1 MYSLPKTLYAKLAA
15 TFVALFLVIIAGFL
29 WLMLWSSNQYHLEV
43 TQRLNNTLAM
53 YVAGAKPLI
62 KQGEV
67 QEETIKE
74 LAHMVM
80 IVNPGVEVYLL
91 DKQGHILA
99 NALPEGSVESNQ
111 IELAPIKAMIDGT
124 SRFPSLGEDPRNPK
138 QEKIFSA
145 FTVKDEKT
153 GEFSGYLYIVLAG
166 EAYQNVAESLR
177 SSHILRNSFAV
188 IVLATLFA
196 CVCGFVLFS
205 TITKPLRLL
214 AERMLKFQKN
224 ELGEVNHLHTDA
236 QKTSDE
242 ITQLNQVFGAM
253 SELIHDQIERLG
265 EVDRVRREL
274 ISNVSHDLRTPIA
287 SMQGY
292 LETLIIKESML
303 TPDKSQ
309 EYIGIAYKHGQH
321 LTRLVGELFELS
333 KLESGSVRPN
343 KEPFSL
349 AELCQ
354 DVSQKF
360 KLKLENKNIHLAINT
375 KNNHH
380 WVLAD
385 IALIERVLENLIEN
399 AIRYTPVEGEI
410 ELLLSDTAQ
419 SVTVNV
425 KDNGCGVNPE
435 DLTRIFDRYYQSDNK
450 SLEPINQP
458 HKSQDIH
465 KDGGL
470 GLAIVKRILE
480 LHNSHIQVDSEVNK
494 GTQFSFLLPFSTP
507 LVV

>member
-1 MYSLPKTLYAKLAA
+1 MYNLPKTLYAKLAV
-15 TFVALFLVIIAGFL
+15 TFVALFVVIIAGFL

-43 TQRLNNTLAM
+43 TQRLNNSLAM
-53 YVAGAKPLI
+53 YVAGAKPLV

-91 DKQGHILA
+91 DKQGRILA
-99 NALPEGSVESNQ
+99 NALPDGAVESNQ
-111 IELAPIKAMIDGT
+111 VELAPIKAMMDGST
-124 SRFPSLGEDPRNPK
+124 QFPSFGQDPRNPK
-138 QEKIFSA
+138 KEKIFSA
-145 FTVKDEKT
+145 FTVKDEST
-153 GEFSGYLYIVLAG
+153 GEFSGYLYIILAG
-166 EAYQNVAESLR
+166 EAYHNVAESLR
-177 SSHILRNSFAV
+177 NSHILRNSFAV
-188 IVLATLFA
+188 IILATLFA
-196 CVCGFVLFS
+196 CICGFILFS

-214 AERMLKFQKN
+214 AKRMLKFQKD
-224 ELGEVNHLHTDA
+224 ELGDKSHTHLQTA
-236 QKTSDE
+236 SLSDE
-242 ITQLNQVFGAM
+242 ISQLNQVFGAM
-253 SELIHDQIERLG
+253 SELIHEQIERLG

-292 LETLIIKESML
+292 LETLIIKEGTLS
-303 TPDKSQ
+303 PEQYK

-333 KLESGSVRPN
+333 KLESGSIRPN
-343 KEPFSL
+343 KEPFPLS
-349 AELCQ
+349 ELCQ

-360 KLKLENKNIHLAINT
+360 KLKLDNKNIKLTINT

-399 AIRYTPVEGEI
+399 AIRYTPAKGRI
-410 ELLLSDTAQ
+410 ELLLTDTDK
-419 SVTVNV
+419 SVTVSV

-435 DLTRIFDRYYQSDNK
+435 DLTRIFDRYYQSNRK
-450 SLEPINQP
+450 KQSSNPSQT
-458 HKSQDIH
+458 SQDIH

-470 GLAIVKRILE
+470 GLAIVKKILE
-480 LHNSHIQVDSEVNK
+480 LHNSHIRVDSELNR
-494 GTQFSFLLPFSTP
+494 GTQFSFLLPFSRE
-507 LVV
+507 LLS